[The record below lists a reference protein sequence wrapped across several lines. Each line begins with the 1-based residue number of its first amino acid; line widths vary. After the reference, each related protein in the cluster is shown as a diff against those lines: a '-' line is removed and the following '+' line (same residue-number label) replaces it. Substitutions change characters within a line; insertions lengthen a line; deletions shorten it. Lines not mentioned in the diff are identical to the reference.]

1 MREGEQRR
9 SSAGA
14 RKRERVQWL
23 LALQPGPAGGE
34 GERFQSAG
42 EACLMDSVVVV
53 VVVVVMMS
61 G

>member
-1 MREGEQRR
+1 VREGELRR

-14 RKRERVQWL
+14 RKRARVQWL

-53 VVVVVMMS
+53 VML

>member
-1 MREGEQRR
+1 MREGELRR

-42 EACLMDSVVVV
+42 EACLMDL
-53 VVVVVMMS
+53 VVVVML